1 MRDRA
6 VANVRRYIADPIPFV
21 REQFHAEPDD
31 WQLEV
36 LAGAQLSPRQAV
48 VGSKGCGKTTVLA
61 WLILWFLFTR
71 PHANIAVTSI
81 SGDNLKDGLWKELAL
96 WIHRAPAIAAAF
108 EWQQTRIVSRVD
120 GPIWWVS
127 FRTYSKSADA
137 QQQSQTLAGLHAD
150 YVMFVIDEA
159 GSVPQAVAVTAEA
172 ALASGVEC
180 RLILAGNPTSL
191 EGPLYSAAVT
201 NRQHWHV
208 VHVTGDP
215 DNPKRSPRVDRAW
228 AQSQIDQHGR
238 SNPWVKVNVLG
249 EWPEASLNALLGIED
264 VNRAMQRHLR
274 TDQYE
279 WAQKRLGIDVAR
291 FGDDRT
297 VIFPRQGIA
306 SFKPIVMRH
315 ARNSAVSVEI
325 ANKVLAAKAKWSS
338 ELELV
343 DASGGWSL
351 GFTDVM
357 RANGYPPIEVQ
368 FGGTPIDPR
377 FRNRRAEMWA
387 AMSEWVQRGGAL
399 FHMPEL
405 IAELTVPTYSFSGG
419 KFVLEEKD
427 QIKKR
432 LGRSPDLADA
442 LALTFAMPEMPRG
455 LSDARGSVGKTLHEF
470 DPYEGIR

>member
-1 MRDRA
+1 M
-6 VANVRRYIADPIPFV
+6 
-21 REQFHAEPDD
+21 H
-31 WQLEV
+31 
-36 LAGAQLSPRQAV
+36 
-48 VGSKGCGKTTVLA
+48 
-61 WLILWFLFTR
+61 
-71 PHANIAVTSI
+71 
-81 SGDNLKDGLWKELAL
+81 
-96 WIHRAPAIAAAF
+96 
-108 EWQQTRIVSRVD
+108 
-120 GPIWWVS
+120 
-127 FRTYSKSADA
+127 
-137 QQQSQTLAGLHAD
+137 
-150 YVMFVIDEA
+150 
-159 GSVPQAVAVTAEA
+159 
-172 ALASGVEC
+172 
-180 RLILAGNPTSL
+180 
-191 EGPLYSAAVT
+191 
-201 NRQHWHV
+201 
-208 VHVTGDP
+208 
-215 DNPKRSPRVDRAW
+215 
-228 AQSQIDQHGR
+228 
-238 SNPWVKVNVLG
+238 
-249 EWPEASLNALLGIED
+249 
-264 VNRAMQRHLR
+264 RHLR
-274 TDQYE
+274 ADQYE

-297 VIFPRQGIA
+297 VIFPRQGMA

-351 GFTDVM
+351 GFVDVM

-368 FGGTPIDPR
+368 FGGAPIDPR
-377 FRNRRAEMWA
+377 YRNRRAEMWV

-470 DPYEGIR
+470 DPYAEIR